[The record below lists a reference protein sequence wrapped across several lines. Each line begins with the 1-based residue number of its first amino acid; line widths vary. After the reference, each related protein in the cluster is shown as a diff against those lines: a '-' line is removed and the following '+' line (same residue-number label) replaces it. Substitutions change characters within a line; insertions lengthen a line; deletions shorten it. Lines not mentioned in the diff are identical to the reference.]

1 MDSTGPQNEGVGNAL
16 RCEESQVRS
25 ELAQA
30 LLDHSESLALL
41 LTPEGLV
48 VESNRAAL
56 RATGVELAGRKL
68 WEALPCT
75 PESAAR
81 LRQAVAHAIG
91 GERPSLD
98 VSLPRNEG
106 ADSRLLTFSLCK
118 AMGEGPE
125 ALLLVEGRDV
135 TEERTKNVEA
145 ARRLQELER
154 ENRQTQKVLA
164 EAPAALGILTGPEH
178 LWAFANQALARL
190 SGRTTS
196 ADFVGKTL
204 LESLPEIKDQGFRQL
219 LDQVYRSGEPYMGH
233 ETRALLKRA
242 AEDQPQEVFLDFTYQ
257 PIRNSEGAVEGIF
270 VYVLEVTDSIR
281 ARQELADHAERLRLA
296 QDAAQIGTWEW
307 DPIKDTTTLS
317 PQLHRILG
325 SDPDDQERFKKW
337 FSRIYPPDRNRVEL
351 LMYEGHRLGSM
362 DFEYRY
368 QHPDLGLRWLQCK
381 GQRRM
386 SETRMFGMVQDITT
400 RKRAEEAAQRLAA
413 IVESSDDAIIS
424 KDLKGIVTSWN
435 PAAERMYGY
444 TAEEMIG
451 QPITKIVPPELYA
464 DEARIL
470 ATIARGERIEH
481 FDTVRMKKDGE
492 LIQVSLTV
500 SPVRDDNGTIVGAS
514 KIARDTSEYRR
525 RDEFRYRLAA
535 LVESSEDA
543 IVSKDL
549 NGIVTSWNP
558 AAQRL
563 FGFTAEEMIG
573 QPILKIIPPELY
585 GDETRILA
593 TIGRGESIEHFETVR
608 RKKDGELI
616 EISLT
621 ISPIRDET
629 GTVIG
634 AAKIARDITQQ
645 KKAER
650 ALRTSERLASV
661 GRLAATVAHEINNPL
676 EAVTNL
682 VFLARHTAAKEEVR
696 KYLGM
701 AEEELERISHLT
713 KQTLGFYRE
722 TKGVTEVRLGVLV
735 DSLLSVFIPR
745 MRAKGIELCREIDN
759 EVEIRAIPGEIR
771 QVIAN
776 LISNSIDAIRGNGQ
790 IRVRVSPAR
799 RWNASSERGVRFSI
813 ADTGSGIPEAIR
825 AQVFEPF
832 FTTKRDVGT
841 GLGLWIC
848 KSIVEN
854 HRGTIRVWSRT
865 TPGESGTVFS
875 VFLPLNSG
883 VLPADTQPQR
893 VM

>member
-1 MDSTGPQNEGVGNAL
+1 MEPTGPQNEAVGNAL
-16 RCEESQVRS
+16 HSEESQARS

-30 LLDHSESLALL
+30 LLDCSDCIALL

-48 VESNRAAL
+48 IESNRAAV
-56 RATGVELAGRKL
+56 RAAGVVPTGRTL

-75 PESAAR
+75 PESAAS
-81 LRQAVAHAIG
+81 LRQAVAQAAG
-91 GERPSLD
+91 GERISIE
-98 VSLPRNEG
+98 VSLLRNGG
-106 ADSRLLTFSLCK
+106 AETRPVTLSLRK
-118 AMGEGPE
+118 AIGEGPE

-135 TEERTKNVEA
+135 TEERAKSVDAE
-145 ARRLQELER
+145 RRLLAVER
-154 ENRQTQKVLA
+154 ENTQTQKILA

-178 LWAFANQALARL
+178 RWTFANQALVRL
-190 SGRTTS
+190 SGRSNS

-204 LESLPEIKDQGFRQL
+204 LESFPETEDQGFRRL
-219 LDQVYRSGEPYMGH
+219 LDQVYRSGESHTGH
-233 ETRALLKRA
+233 EMRALLKRA
-242 AEDQPQEVFLDFTYQ
+242 DEDQPQEVFLDFTYQ
-257 PIRNSEGAVEGIF
+257 PILNSEGAVEEIF
-270 VYVLEVTDSIR
+270 VYVVEVTDKVL
-281 ARQELADHAERLRLA
+281 ARQELEEHAERLRLA

-317 PQLHRILG
+317 PQLHRIFG
-325 SDPDDQERFKKW
+325 SDPDDQERLKNW
-337 FSRIYPPDRNRVEL
+337 FSRIHPPDRNRVEL
-351 LMYEGHRLGSM
+351 LMYEGHRLGRM

-400 RKRAEEAAQRLAA
+400 RKKAEEAAQQLAA
-413 IVESSDDAIIS
+413 IVASSDDAIIS

-500 SPVRDDNGTIVGAS
+500 SPVRDENGAIIRAS
-514 KIARDTSEYRR
+514 KIARDTSEHRR

-558 AAQRL
+558 AAERL

-573 QPILKIIPPELY
+573 QPILKIIPPEMY
-585 GDETRILA
+585 SDETRILT
-593 TIGRGESIEHFETVR
+593 TIARGERIEHFETVR
-608 RKKDGELI
+608 RKKNGEPI

-629 GTVIG
+629 GKVIG

-701 AEEELERISHLT
+701 AEEELERVSHLT

-722 TKGVTEVRLGVLV
+722 TKGVTEVRLGALV

-799 RWNASSERGVRFSI
+799 RWRASSERGVRFSI

-865 TPGESGTVFS
+865 TPDDSGTVFS

-883 VLPADTQPQR
+883 GLPADTQPQR